1 MGLAEVIGLGIEGEV
16 MKIEATEFLMEQY
29 GLWVWSANGVP
40 RCSSPLL
47 ALMLRNPANQKR
59 FSSAVPLISDDRAL
73 MVDSFLA
80 GLVKEDPEAVKS
92 MTLYFVHGLTYREV
106 GQQMGKSYSDAR
118 MLVRAGLSAISA
130 CFHMQSRQAA

>member
-1 MGLAEVIGLGIEGEV
+1 
-16 MKIEATEFLMEQY
+16 MKNQATEFLMEQY
-29 GLWVWSANGVP
+29 GLWVWRDNGTP

-59 FSSAVPLISDDRAL
+59 YSAVTPVISDDRAL
-73 MVDSFLA
+73 QVDSFLA
-80 GLVKEDPEAVKS
+80 GLVKGDPDAVRS

-106 GQQMGKSYSDAR
+106 GQQMGRSYADAR

-130 CFHMQSRQAA
+130 CFHMQALQAA

>member
-1 MGLAEVIGLGIEGEV
+1 

-29 GLWVWSANGVP
+29 GLWVWSDNGVP

-47 ALMLRNPANQKR
+47 ALMKRNPDNEKR
-59 FSSAVPLISDDRAL
+59 LSSPRPIISDDRAL
-73 MVDSFLA
+73 AVDSFLA
-80 GLVKEDPEAVKS
+80 GLVKTDPTAVRS

-106 GQQMGKSYSDAR
+106 GQEMVISYADAR

-130 CFHMQSRQAA
+130 CFLMQERLAA